1 MCRNVVESV
10 CCCVGMALCRN
21 DVVSEWHYVGMLLCR
36 NGVPSGYVFYGD
48 EQFDDLE
55 MAYKNSYIYILEKFW
70 I

>member
-1 MCRNVVESV
+1 
-10 CCCVGMALCRN
+10 MALCRN